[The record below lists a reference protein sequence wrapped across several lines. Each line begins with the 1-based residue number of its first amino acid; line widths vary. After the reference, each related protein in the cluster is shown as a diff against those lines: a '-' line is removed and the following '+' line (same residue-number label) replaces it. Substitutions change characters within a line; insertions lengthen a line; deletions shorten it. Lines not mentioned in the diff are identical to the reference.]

1 MVGIGITFFTTILG
15 EVFNLFAP
23 LLGAFIILI
32 PMSLGMIYMCTRMGK
47 DILKD
52 YDYRIFL
59 NNYDPV
65 NFERILMNLENII
78 KSQREFFWK
87 NSTKS
92 YDFRLRQLEK
102 LENVIRD
109 NESSILDALEKDLG
123 KSNFESYLTE
133 YHFVLEEISFA
144 KRNLHKWMKKV
155 KVGKSLTTFP
165 AKSFYIYEPLGV
177 TLIIS
182 PWNYPF
188 NLSLG
193 PVVGAI
199 AAGNTVILK
208 TSSKSIET
216 SKIISK
222 IVGDNFREDFFVH
235 LDNTNLDYDE
245 LISRPYDHVV
255 YTGGPAVAK
264 KIMAA
269 QAPHLSKLTLELG
282 GKSPC
287 LVEKTAD
294 IKMAAKKIAWAKTVN
309 AGQTCIAPDFLIVDK
324 AIKDKLISEL
334 KANITDFYGENP
346 LVNEDLPR
354 IINAHHFDRLLG
366 LIDEDKVVFGG
377 DFDKEILKIA
387 PTIMDG
393 VDFSNPVMSEEI
405 FGPIIPIIAY
415 DDLDEILGKIKR
427 MPKPLA
433 FYTFTGNKEI
443 GDKIIREMEY
453 GNGAINDCLMQI
465 ANPRLEFGGVGN
477 SGKGGY
483 HGYFGFM
490 NFSNRKSVVKAGI
503 FDNPLRYPPY
513 EEKKFSL
520 IKKLLG

>member
-1 MVGIGITFFTTILG
+1 
-15 EVFNLFAP
+15 
-23 LLGAFIILI
+23 
-32 PMSLGMIYMCTRMGK
+32 
-47 DILKD
+47 
-52 YDYRIFL
+52 
-59 NNYDPV
+59 
-65 NFERILMNLENII
+65 MNLENII
-78 KSQREFFWK
+78 NNQREFFLG

-92 YDFRLRQLEK
+92 YAFRIRQLEK
-102 LENVIRD
+102 LEKALTE
-109 NESSILDALEKDLG
+109 NESAILVALEKDLG

-133 YHFVLEEISFA
+133 YHFVLEEIKFA
-144 KRNLHKWMKKV
+144 KKNLKKWMKRKRV
-155 KVGKSLTTFP
+155 RKSLTTFP
-165 AKSFYIYEPLGV
+165 AKSFYVYEPLGV
-177 TLIIS
+177 TCIIS

-208 TSSKSIET
+208 TSSKSTET
-216 SKIISK
+216 SRIISK
-222 IVGDNFREDFFVH
+222 IVGDNFREEYFIH

-245 LISRPYDHVV
+245 LINKPYDHVF

-269 QAPHLSKLTLELG
+269 QAPYLSKLTLELG

-294 IKMAAKKIAWAKTVN
+294 IKMAAKKIVRAKTVN

-334 KANITDFYGENP
+334 TANITDFYGENP
-346 LVNEDLPR
+346 LANKDLPR
-354 IINAHHFDRLLG
+354 IINTHHFDRLLE

-377 DFDKEILKIA
+377 AYDRDKLKIT

-393 VDFSNPVMSEEI
+393 VDFADPVMGEEI

-415 DDLDEILGKIKR
+415 DDLNKILANIKR

-433 FYTFTGNKEI
+433 FYTFTNNKEI
-443 GDKIIREMEY
+443 EETIIREMEY

-477 SGKGGY
+477 SGMGGY
-483 HGYFGFM
+483 HGYFGFI
-490 NFSNRKSVVKAGI
+490 NFSNRKSMVKAGF
-503 FDNPLRYPPY
+503 FDNPFRYPPY
-513 EEKKFSL
+513 KERNFSL
-520 IKKLLG
+520 IKKFLR

>member
-1 MVGIGITFFTTILG
+1 
-15 EVFNLFAP
+15 
-23 LLGAFIILI
+23 
-32 PMSLGMIYMCTRMGK
+32 
-47 DILKD
+47 
-52 YDYRIFL
+52 
-59 NNYDPV
+59 
-65 NFERILMNLENII
+65 MNLENII
-78 KSQREFFWK
+78 HNQREFFLG

-92 YDFRLRQLEK
+92 YDFRMRELNKLEK
-102 LENVIRD
+102 AIREN
-109 NESSILDALEKDLG
+109 EGEILSALEKDLG
-123 KSNFESYLTE
+123 KANFESYLTE

-144 KRNLHKWMKKV
+144 KKHLHKWMKKV
-155 KVGKSLTTFP
+155 RVGKSLTTFP
-165 AKSFYIYEPLGV
+165 GKSFYVYEPLGV

-216 SKIISK
+216 TKIISK
-222 IVGDNFREDFFVH
+222 IVEDNFREEYFIH
-235 LDNTNLDYDE
+235 LDNAKIDYDE
-245 LISRPYDHVV
+245 LISQPYDHVF
-255 YTGGPAVAK
+255 YTGGPGVAK

-269 QAPHLSKLTLELG
+269 QAPYLSKLTLELG

-324 AIKDKLISEL
+324 SVKYELITEL
-334 KANITDFYGENP
+334 KANIRDFYGASP
-346 LVNEDLPR
+346 LANEDLPR
-354 IINAHHFDRLLG
+354 IINAHHFERLLG

-393 VDFSNPVMSEEI
+393 VDFADSVMGEEI
-405 FGPIIPIIAY
+405 FGPIIPIITY
-415 DDLDEILGKIKR
+415 DKLDEILRKIKK

-433 FYTFTGNKEI
+433 FYTFTQDREI
-443 GDKIIREMEY
+443 EEKIIREMEY
-453 GNGAINDCLMQI
+453 GNGAINDCLMQV

-477 SGKGGY
+477 SGQGGY

-490 NFSNRKSVVKAGI
+490 NFSNRKSIVKAGF
-503 FDNPLRYPPY
+503 FDNFLRYPPY
-513 EEKKFSL
+513 SEKKLSL
-520 IKKLLG
+520 IKKILG

>member
-1 MVGIGITFFTTILG
+1 M
-15 EVFNLFAP
+15 
-23 LLGAFIILI
+23 
-32 PMSLGMIYMCTRMGK
+32 
-47 DILKD
+47 D
-52 YDYRIFL
+52 
-59 NNYDPV
+59 
-65 NFERILMNLENII
+65 LEDII
-78 KSQREFFWK
+78 KSQREFFLG

-92 YDFRLRQLEK
+92 YDFRMRELNKLEK
-102 LENVIRD
+102 AIREN
-109 NESSILDALEKDLG
+109 EGEILSALEKDLG
-123 KSNFESYLTE
+123 KANFESYLTE

-144 KRNLHKWMKKV
+144 KKHLHKWMKKIRV
-155 KVGKSLTTFP
+155 RKSLTTFP
-165 AKSFYIYEPLGV
+165 AKSFYIYEPLGL

-208 TSSKSIET
+208 TSSKSTET

-235 LDNTNLDYDE
+235 LDNTKLDYDE
-245 LISRPYDHVV
+245 LINQPYDHVF
-255 YTGGPAVAK
+255 YTGGPDVAK

-269 QAPHLSKLTLELG
+269 QAPYLSKLTLELG

-294 IKMAAKKIAWAKTVN
+294 TKMAAKKIAWAKTVN
-309 AGQTCIAPDFLIVDK
+309 AGQTCIAPDYLIVDK

-334 KANITDFYGENP
+334 VANLSDFYGENP
-346 LVNEDLPR
+346 LVSEDLPR

-393 VDFSNPVMSEEI
+393 VDFPDPVMGEEI

-415 DDLDEILGKIKR
+415 DDLDEILAKIKR

-433 FYTFTGNKEI
+433 FYTFTGSKEI
-443 GDKIIREMEY
+443 EEKIVREMEY

-477 SGKGGY
+477 SGQGGY

-490 NFSNRKSVVKAGI
+490 NFSNRKSMVKAGI

-513 EEKKFSL
+513 SKKTLAL
-520 IKKLLG
+520 IKKILTR

>member
-1 MVGIGITFFTTILG
+1 
-15 EVFNLFAP
+15 
-23 LLGAFIILI
+23 
-32 PMSLGMIYMCTRMGK
+32 
-47 DILKD
+47 
-52 YDYRIFL
+52 
-59 NNYDPV
+59 
-65 NFERILMNLENII
+65 MNLENII
-78 KSQREFFWK
+78 KRQREFFLD
-87 NSTKS
+87 NYTKS
-92 YDFRLRQLEK
+92 YDFRIRELDKLEK
-102 LENVIRD
+102 AIREN
-109 NESSILDALEKDLG
+109 EGAILDALEKDLG

-144 KRNLHKWMKKV
+144 KKHLHKWMKKV
-155 KVGKSLTTFP
+155 RVGKSLTTFP
-165 AKSFYIYEPLGV
+165 GKSFYLYEPLGV

-199 AAGNTVILK
+199 AAGNTIILK
-208 TSSKSIET
+208 TSSKSTAT

-222 IVGDNFREDFFVH
+222 IVGDNFREDFFAH
-235 LDNTNLDYDE
+235 LDKANLDYDE
-245 LISRPYDHVV
+245 LINQAYDHVF
-255 YTGGPAVAK
+255 YTGGPGVAK

-269 QAPHLSKLTLELG
+269 QAPYLSKLTLELG

-324 AIKDKLISEL
+324 SVKHELITEL
-334 KANITDFYGENP
+334 KENLIDFYGANP
-346 LVNEDLPR
+346 LLNKDFPR
-354 IINAHHFDRLLG
+354 IINAHHFERLLG

-393 VDFSNPVMSEEI
+393 VDFADPVMGEEI
-405 FGPIIPIIAY
+405 FGPIIPIITY
-415 DDLDEILGKIKR
+415 DKLDEILRKIKK

-433 FYTFTGNKEI
+433 FYTFTQDREI
-443 GDKIIREMEY
+443 EGKIIREMEY
-453 GNGAINDCLMQI
+453 GNGAINDCLMQV

-477 SGKGGY
+477 SGQGGY

-490 NFSNRKSVVKAGI
+490 NFSNRKSIVKAGF
-503 FDNPLRYPPY
+503 FDNFLRYPPY
-513 EEKKFSL
+513 SEKKLSL
-520 IKKLLG
+520 IKKILG